1 MTGTTP
7 TLSPFLS
14 NNFAPVKEEITAD
27 NLKVIGELP
36 ADLSGM
42 FVRNGPNPQFS
53 PIGQY
58 HWFDGDGMLHGL
70 RINNGKASYCNR
82 YVRTH
87 KFQIENQEG
96 KAVWTGLLE
105 PPQQDNPHGTDT
117 NRANTALVYHAGHL
131 LALWEGGAPYNIKLP
146 ELNTLGKHTFN
157 NKLQSSFTAHPKV
170 DVVTGEMMFISYSMV
185 QPPYLQYGIVSP
197 SGELLRTIPIDLPLG
212 VMMHDFAITENYTIF
227 FDLPMNFRPERV
239 QKGQFPIAFESE
251 TPSRFGIMSRHGDN
265 SEVRWFETPACFIY
279 HTLNAYEDRDEVVL
293 VACRMSA
300 TNVFVTN
307 EGDRVPN
314 GDIPYLYRWRFNLK
328 TGAVKEEKLDEVPS
342 EFPRVNDELLG
353 RKTRYG
359 YSARMVSGDLPLFNG
374 LIKYDLDTGKS
385 ETYEFGKGRYGG
397 EAVFAPRL
405 NASREDDGWLVT
417 FVYDEN
423 TQTSELV
430 VVNAQDISGETVAR
444 VMLPQRVPYG
454 FHASWISQMQLIS
467 NR

>member
-1 MTGTTP
+1 
-7 TLSPFLS
+7 
-14 NNFAPVKEEITAD
+14 
-27 NLKVIGELP
+27 
-36 ADLSGM
+36 
-42 FVRNGPNPQFS
+42 
-53 PIGQY
+53 
-58 HWFDGDGMLHGL
+58 MLHGL

-82 YVRTH
+82 YVRTN

-131 LALWEGGAPYNIKLP
+131 LALWEGGAPYDIKLP
-146 ELNTLGKHTFN
+146 DLTTIGKQTFN

-170 DVVTGEMMFISYSMV
+170 DTATGEMMFISYSMV
-185 QPPYLQYGIVSP
+185 QPPYLQYGIISP
-197 SGELLRTIPIDLPLG
+197 SGELLGTIPIDLPVG

-227 FDLPMNFRPERV
+227 LDLPMNFRPERIE
-239 QKGQFPIAFESE
+239 KGQFPIAFESE
-251 TPSRFGIMSRHGDN
+251 TPSRFGIIPRHGN
-265 SEVRWFETPACFIY
+265 SNEVRWFEAPACFIF
-279 HTLNAYEDRDEVVL
+279 HTLNAYEEGDEVVL

-307 EGDRVPN
+307 DGERDPQ

-328 TGAVKEEKLDEVPS
+328 TGGIKEEKLDDVPS

-353 RKTRYG
+353 RKTRSG
-359 YSARMVSGDLPLFNG
+359 YSARMVSGDLPLFDG

-385 ETYEFGKGRYGG
+385 DTYEFGKGRYGG

-405 NASREDDGWLVT
+405 NASSEDDGWLVT
-417 FVYDEN
+417 YVYDEN
-423 TQTSELV
+423 TQTSEFV
-430 VVNAQDISGETVAR
+430 VVNAQDISGETIAR
-444 VMLPQRVPYG
+444 VMLPQRIPYG
-454 FHASWISQMQLIS
+454 FHAAWISEMELTT